1 MDAGLD
7 ILNKYRIPGRLDA
20 DLNKMCCVRMYI
32 MAVEGKYPIE
42 RVKQMAGGAPMEEHL
57 LPEDYE
63 NWKRLT
69 AEV

>member
-1 MDAGLD
+1 M
-7 ILNKYRIPGRLDA
+7 
-20 DLNKMCCVRMYI
+20 
-32 MAVEGKYPIE
+32 MAVEGKHPIA
-42 RVKQMAGGAPMEEHL
+42 RVKQMTGSAPMEKYL

>member
-1 MDAGLD
+1 MNAVLD
-7 ILNKYRIPGRLDA
+7 ILKKYENPRQLDA
-20 DLNKMCCVRMYI
+20 DQDKMYCVRFYI
-32 MAVEGKYPIE
+32 MAVEGKHPIE
-42 RVKQMAGGAPMEEHL
+42 HIKQMAGSAPMEKYL

>member
-1 MDAGLD
+1 MS
-7 ILNKYRIPGRLDA
+7 K
-20 DLNKMCCVRMYI
+20 KMICVHLYV

-42 RVKQMAGGAPMEEHL
+42 HVKQMAGDAPMEKYL

>member
-1 MDAGLD
+1 MNAVLD
-7 ILNKYRIPGRLDA
+7 ILKKYENPRQLDA
-20 DLNKMCCVRMYI
+20 DQDKMYCVRFYM

-42 RVKQMAGGAPMEEHL
+42 HIKQMAGSAPMEEYL

>member
-1 MDAGLD
+1 MNAVLD
-7 ILNKYRIPGRLDA
+7 ILKKYENPRQLDA
-20 DLNKMCCVRMYI
+20 DQDKMYCVRFYM

-42 RVKQMAGGAPMEEHL
+42 RVKKMAGSAPMEEYL
-57 LPEDYE
+57 LPEDCE

>member
-1 MDAGLD
+1 MDVGLD

-32 MAVEGKYPIE
+32 MAVEGKHPIA
-42 RVKQMAGGAPMEEHL
+42 RVKQMAGSAPMEKYL

>member
-1 MDAGLD
+1 MDISLD
-7 ILNKYRIPGRLDA
+7 ILNKYRTPGHLDA
-20 DLNKMCCVRMYI
+20 DLNKMCCVRLYI
-32 MAVEGKYPIE
+32 MPAEGKYPIE
-42 RVKQMAGGAPMEEHL
+42 HVKQMAGSAPMEEHL